1 MRILVT
7 NDDGITAPG
16 IDVLQTIAHAL
27 SDDVWVVAPETDQSG
42 VSRSITLHEPL
53 RLREVSRQ
61 VYAVK
66 GTPADC
72 VIMGTRHILGDTLPD
87 LILSGVNRGQNLA
100 DDVHY
105 SGTIAGAMEGAM
117 LGIPSLA
124 LSLAISSANH
134 DGIIWD
140 MPLAHGKDVVEKLLA
155 SGWDKNVVLN
165 INFPAC
171 QPDKVQGTILTTQG
185 RRSHGRLAMDER
197 HDTWGRPYYWFGF
210 APRRKSS
217 EEGTDTWAVH
227 NDMISVTPLKAN
239 MTDLDVTSALKD
251 VF

>member
-7 NDDGITAPG
+7 NDDGISAPG
-16 IDVLQTIAHAL
+16 IDVLQTIARTI

-53 RLREVSRQ
+53 RLREVSNQ
-61 VYAVK
+61 VFAVK

-87 LILSGVNRGQNLA
+87 LVLSGVNRGQNLS

-105 SGTIAGAMEGAM
+105 SGTVAGAMEGAM

-124 LSLAISSANH
+124 FSLTIHSATPNS
-134 DGIIWD
+134 IIWD
-140 MPLAHGKDVVEKLLA
+140 MPLTHGKGVIETLLEA
-155 SGWDKNVVLN
+155 GWDKNVVLN
-165 INFPAC
+165 INFPDC
-171 QPDKVQGTILTTQG
+171 QPDELKGTVLTTQG
-185 RRSHGRLAMDER
+185 RRSHGQLAMDER

-210 APRRKSS
+210 APRRKTS
-217 EEGTDTWAVH
+217 EEGSDTWAVH
-227 NDMISVTPLKAN
+227 NDMISITPLKAD
-239 MTDLDVTSALKD
+239 MTDHGVAAKLKTA
-251 VF
+251 F

>member
-7 NDDGITAPG
+7 NDDGISAPG
-16 IDVLQTIAHAL
+16 IDVLQTIAHNL

-53 RLREVSRQ
+53 RLRNVSEQ

-72 VIMGTRHILGDTLPD
+72 VIMGTRHILGEKLPD

-124 LSLAISSANH
+124 LSLAIRPGGKDPIN
-134 DGIIWD
+134 WD
-140 MPLAHGKDVVEKLLA
+140 MPLAHGQPVIETLLKT
-155 SGWDKNVVLN
+155 GWDTNTVIN
-165 INFPAC
+165 INFPAG
-171 QPDKVQGTILTTQG
+171 PPEAVKGTVLTTQG
-185 RRSHGRLAMDER
+185 RRSHGRLSMDER
-197 HDTWGRPYYWFGF
+197 HDTWGRAYYWFGF
-210 APRRKSS
+210 EPRLKST
-217 EEGTDTWAVH
+217 EEGSDSWAVQ
-227 NDMISVTPLKAN
+227 NDRISITPLKAN
-239 MTDLDVTSALKD
+239 MTDQDVSAALKAA
-251 VF
+251 F

>member
-16 IDVLQTIAHAL
+16 LEILRSVADEL
-27 SDDVWVVAPETDQSG
+27 SDDVWTVAPETDQSG

-53 RLREVSRQ
+53 RCREVSAQ
-61 VYAVK
+61 TYAVK

-72 VIMGTRHILGDTLPD
+72 VIMATRHILGETLPD

-124 LSLAISSANH
+124 FSLALSAD
-134 DGIIWD
+134 DGFEAHWD
-140 MPLAHGKDVVEKLLA
+140 TPLRHGPKVAQQLLA
-155 SGWDKNVVLN
+155 VGWERNVVLN
-165 INFPAC
+165 VNFPAC
-171 QPDKVQGTILTTQG
+171 APDDVRETTVTVQGK
-185 RRSHGRLAMDER
+185 RSHGRLAMDER

-210 APRRKSS
+210 APRRKTAD
-217 EEGTDTWAVH
+217 EGTDTWAVQ
-227 NDMISVTPLKAN
+227 NKMISITPLQAD
-239 MTDLDVTSALKD
+239 MTDHELRGKLAAA
-251 VF
+251 F